1 MTSRSQLAITALTAF
16 MAAASLSV
24 SARQTSTQTRD
35 TRQPPPSVQ
44 PAIVGT
50 GALGGSVTNDDGSR
64 PVRNAYV
71 VLIGTSKGVVKVTST
86 DGDGKFIFTAL
97 PADRYT
103 VGVSK
108 PPYLGTVAGARRPA
122 RTGTPISLAD
132 AQKIS
137 NVAIRMP
144 MGAAITGV
152 VVDEKGQPNTAVQV
166 TLQQWRMQGGERT
179 LVSAGTVSA
188 DDRGRYRF
196 FGLQPGEYL
205 VSAQRFTTPQNWRAL
220 SVEEVDAAMRG
231 NAPPA
236 TAPIVPSTVRY
247 APVFYPGTPRAAEAQ
262 PVVVGIGEE
271 RPNVDIQLE
280 VVQTAKVEGAVMT
293 SDGQP
298 VTTGSVA
305 LTTIGT
311 GAFRTVNSTRIL
323 PDGRFAFANITPGT
337 FAVTTSG
344 LGPNAGQYGQAI
356 VEVAGGDVFGVQLTM
371 RPLLSFQGSLAF
383 RGTAAAP
390 ALAGRRVPMKSLAP
404 PSSGTTVPGVQVTTA
419 TGAFTVS
426 SVLPGP
432 YIIGGPLGFGP
443 NTDTMTWALESV
455 IVDGRDVTDLPI
467 TITVDTLPQNVA
479 VTYTD
484 RFQEL
489 TGRITRSTGAP
500 VSEHTIIV
508 FPEDKAYWISGSRRI
523 LITRPGTDGKFTLSG
538 AGPTTLPPGKYLLA
552 AITDI
557 DKDEQFDPA
566 FLAALVP
573 AAVPITL
580 QPGDKK
586 VQDLIIR

>member
-1 MTSRSQLAITALTAF
+1 MTRRWFAVTTLASFI
-16 MAAASLSV
+16 AAASLSV
-24 SARQTSTQTRD
+24 SARQTPTQTRD
-35 TRQPPPSVQ
+35 TRPPAPARP

-71 VLIGTSKGVVKVTST
+71 VLIGTGKGVVKVTST
-86 DGDGKFIFTAL
+86 DGDGKFMFTAL

-122 RTGTPISLAD
+122 RPGTPIVLAD
-132 AQKIS
+132 AQKVS
-137 NVAIRMP
+137 NVSIRMP

-152 VVDEKGQPNTAVQV
+152 VVDEKGQPNTGVQV
-166 TLQQWRMQGGERT
+166 ALQQWRMQGGERT
-179 LVSAGTVSA
+179 LVGAGTVSA

-205 VSAQRFTTPQNWRAL
+205 VSALRFTVPQNARAL

-231 NAPPA
+231 NAPP
-236 TAPIVPSTVRY
+236 TAAPVVPSTVRY
-247 APVFYPGTPRAAEAQ
+247 APVFYPGTTRAAEAQ
-262 PVVVGIGEE
+262 PVAVGIGEE
-271 RPNVDIQLE
+271 RPNVDIRLE
-280 VVQTAKVEGAVMT
+280 MVQTAKVEGAVMT

-305 LTTIGT
+305 LTTIG
-311 GAFRTVNSTRIL
+311 ANALRTVTSTRIL
-323 PDGRFAFANITPGT
+323 PDGRFAFANVTPGT
-337 FAVTTSG
+337 FAVTTTG
-344 LGPNAGQYGQAI
+344 LGPTAGQYGQAV
-356 VEVAGGDVFGVQLTM
+356 VEVAGGDVFGVQLNM
-371 RPLLSFQGSLAF
+371 RPLLSFQGSLVF
-383 RGTAAAP
+383 RGAAAAP
-390 ALAGRRVPMKSLAP
+390 ALAGRRIPMRSIAP
-404 PSSGTTVPGVQVTTA
+404 PSSGTTVPAVQVTTA
-419 TGAFTVS
+419 TGAFTVG

-467 TITVDTLPQNVA
+467 NIAADTVPQSVV
-479 VTYTD
+479 VTYSD

-489 TGRITRSTGAP
+489 SGRITRSTGAP

-508 FPEDKAYWISGSRRI
+508 FPEDKVYWMSGSRRI
-523 LITRPGTDGKFTLSG
+523 LTTRPGTDGKFTLSG

-552 AITDI
+552 AVTDI
-557 DKDEQFDPA
+557 DRDEQFDPA

-586 VQDLIIR
+586 VQDLIIK

>member
-1 MTSRSQLAITALTAF
+1 MTRRSSFAIGALTAF

-24 SARQTSTQTRD
+24 SARQTQTRD
-35 TRQPPPSVQ
+35 PRLAPPAAQPG
-44 PAIVGT
+44 IVGT

-71 VLIGTSKGVVKVTST
+71 VLIGAGKGVVKVTST
-86 DGDGKFIFTAL
+86 DGDGKFMFTAL

-144 MGAAITGV
+144 MGAVITGV
-152 VVDEKGQPNTAVQV
+152 ITDEKGQPGLNAQV
-166 TLQQWRMQGGERT
+166 TLQQWRMQSGERT
-179 LVSAGTVSA
+179 LVSAGSA
-188 DDRGRYRF
+188 STDDRGRYRF
-196 FGLQPGEYL
+196 FGLQPGEYVVAGL
-205 VSAQRFTTPQNWRAL
+205 RPRPGPTVRVLGAQ
-220 SVEEVDAAMRG
+220 EVDAALRSG
-231 NAPPA
+231 GAPVTPQPA
-236 TAPIVPSTVRY
+236 LPTVTY
-247 APVFYPGTPRAAEAQ
+247 APVFYPGTTRAAEAM
-262 PVVVGIGEE
+262 PIAVGIGEE
-271 RPNVDIQLE
+271 RSNVDFKLE
-280 VVQTAKVEGAVMT
+280 LVQIGKLEGTVIT
-293 SDGQP
+293 SDGQL
-298 VTTGSVA
+298 VETGSVV
-305 LTTIGT
+305 LTTLG
-311 GAFRTVNSTRIL
+311 VNRQVSSTRIL
-323 PDGRFAFANITPGT
+323 PGGRFVFANLMPGT
-337 FAVTTSG
+337 LILTTSG
-344 LGPNAGQYGQAI
+344 LGPSAGQYGQAI
-356 VEVAGGDVFGVQLTM
+356 VEVAGGDIFGVQLTM

-383 RGTAAAP
+383 RGAAAAP
-390 ALAGRRVPMKSLAP
+390 AVAGRRVPMKSLAP
-404 PSSGTTVPGVQVTTA
+404 PSSGTTVPAVQVTTA

-455 IVDGRDVTDLPI
+455 MVDGRDVTDLPI
-467 TITVDTLPQNVA
+467 TITADTLPQNVA

-508 FPEDKAYWISGSRRI
+508 FPEDKAYWMSGSRRI
-523 LITRPGTDGKFTLSG
+523 LITRPGTDGRFTLSG

-552 AITDI
+552 AVTDI

-566 FLAALVP
+566 FLSALVP
-573 AAVPITL
+573 AAWPITL